1 MLTSPRNVEF
11 VEKCVKSITDK
22 PPHKPLDSAGVC
34 GVGTPDDPVRTSA
47 WEALPGGTQQGFI
60 RGCAGAPPRDDLTPS
75 HIR

>member
-34 GVGTPDDPVRTSA
+34 GAGTPDDPVRTSA
-47 WEALPGGTQQGFI
+47 WKAMPGGT
-60 RGCAGAPPRDDLTPS
+60 
-75 HIR
+75 

>member
-34 GVGTPDDPVRTSA
+34 GAGTPDDPVRTSA
-47 WEALPGGTQQGFI
+47 WGALNKVLYGGALALRPETI
-60 RGCAGAPPRDDLTPS
+60 
-75 HIR
+75 